1 MNTFWSKIG
10 PKLVQNWSK
19 IGPKLV
25 QNWSKIGPKLVHP
38 KSHNNITQRSDTH
51 TDHVFYV
58 FCQKLSLVVGQNT
71 WNMSGSLYV
80 SLDMS
85 LDTYFEKCSKIHKI
99 HKWCQETF
107 RNSRQQC
114 RVLGTMFGWGWKQ
127 FKQSIF
133 HLRYTWSLTQML
145 PNLALRKK
153 WYYINLKGKTQG
165 KGEKQ
170 GPSVENKPF
179 LWFKSK
185 K

>member
-1 MNTFWSKIG
+1 MG
-10 PKLVQNWSK
+10 QNRKNMS
-19 IGPKLV
+19 GHF
-25 QNWSKIGPKLVHP
+25 LVHGRWWTLVDAGGRWWTLWGTLFF
-38 KSHNNITQRSDTH
+38 KSHNNITNRSGTH
-51 TDHVFYV
+51 TDNVFYV
-58 FCQKLSLVVGQNT
+58 FCRKLTLVVGQNHVKHVRIKTCPWTRT
-71 WNMSGSLYV
+71 WTLGRV
-80 SLDMS
+80 
-85 LDTYFEKCSKIHKI
+85 FEKCSKI

-107 RNSRQQC
+107 RNSQQQC

-133 HLRYTWSLTQML
+133 HLRYTWSLTQIL

-179 LWFKSK
+179 LWLKSK

>member
-1 MNTFWSKIG
+1 MWTLFG

-71 WNMSGSLYV
+71 WNMSGSKRV
-80 SLDMS
+80 PGHVPRVPGHV
-85 LDTYFEKCSKIHKI
+85 FEKCSKIHK
-99 HKWCQETF
+99 WCQQTF
-107 RNSRQQC
+107 RNSQQQC

-133 HLRYTWSLTQML
+133 HLRYTWSLTQTL

-170 GPSVENKPF
+170 GSSVENKRF